1 MNSISQKIKVIADF
15 GKKYQEKYLF
25 NEKQKTDLQNSL
37 EKNWYET
44 LKFFFTK
51 SFMRGRKANISINFM
66 NKAIK
71 VLDKFFEERPI
82 NTLKKNGE
90 WEKYLEKKLNKGGV
104 NNEDDREMVKSII
117 NFILGL
123 NKYKYNLINYILQE
137 YYRLKKKFDVKKI
150 YNELDKIY
158 AVGDKIASLFLR
170 DVACIFDLK
179 IPYEEQIYL
188 QPIDTWVVQVLKK
201 LNIVQNEVKNSSI
214 NGNIDLLKTVREA
227 IIEHCDDAKVSS
239 IEFNQG
245 AWYIGFHSFEIL
257 FENLDKFMRN
267 KK

>member
-15 GKKYQEKYLF
+15 GKKYQKKYLF

-37 EKNWYET
+37 EKNWYEA

-51 SFMRGRKANISINFM
+51 SFMRGRKSNISIDFM

-71 VLDKFFEERPI
+71 VLDEFSI
-82 NTLKKNGE
+82 NILDKNGE
-90 WEKYLEKKLNKGGV
+90 WEKGLEDELKSRGV
-104 NNEDDREMVKSII
+104 NNKDDREMVKSII

-123 NKYKYNLINYILQE
+123 KDYNYNLINYILQD
-137 YYRLKKKFDVKKI
+137 YRLKKKFDVKKI
-150 YNELDKIY
+150 YNELDKIH

-179 IPYEEQIYL
+179 IPYKKQIYL

-214 NGNIDLLKTVREA
+214 NGNIDFLKTVREA
-227 IIEHCDDAKVSS
+227 IIKHCDDAKVSS